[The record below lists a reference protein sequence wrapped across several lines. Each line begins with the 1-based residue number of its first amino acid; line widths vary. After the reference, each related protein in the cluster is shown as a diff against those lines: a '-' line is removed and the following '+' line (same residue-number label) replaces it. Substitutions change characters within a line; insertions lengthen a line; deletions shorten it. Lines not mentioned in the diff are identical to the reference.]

1 MIQGESF
8 NNVAVA
14 ENIPH
19 NQNKNLS
26 LVCHCL
32 PQSTTHRGPKPS
44 HIGHSMLHNYFF
56 KRKKK
61 NETKTKHLYTGSYLL
76 TTISNY
82 SNWII

>member
-61 NETKTKHLYTGSYLL
+61 TKLKLNIFTLAHTYLQL
-76 TTISNY
+76 SL
-82 SNWII
+82 IILIG